1 MVNQF
6 NPSPIRQPVSLP
18 LANPTWWLLSPHQVP
33 NQNSLP
39 NQGSVPNSLQSAS
52 NISHP
57 PYQYSPPFI
66 ITIIQ
71 PSKGISASPQD
82 PQAAIASP
90 QTIPT
95 TVAPPQLPQGT
106 NPQPYTLQV
115 MYQPIPLPQVVYQA
129 PQYNPASLFAPPVVY
144 YLPPPSMV
152 AEPTVLSPANRNQG
166 LAGHRNT
173 VSTSGS
179 STPPKNPG
187 GSSAPQTSSFA
198 SKIRNSSLRAPAS
211 TRTSDRSTPAPAS
224 KGRGNQGNS
233 ATSFR
238 NVFLSQLLQPA
249 AQQMARA
256 SGVAQYYE
264 AHGCLDPPAVHA
276 LALTRGCTSSHAQRA
291 CEAIGHVGAEGMAHS
306 PALSHL
312 MTVMFPPVTSAR
324 LEACL
329 SMTTIRQVTTQAMKS
344 GRMGFSPLST
354 MIRTLTERMRAR
366 TRAVPSGN
374 SSTHN
379 ASVGFTGQ
387 ARGQDDVCEHVVSML
402 AMRAGVTP
410 TSLEGIMEAVRDLR
424 RHTMPYKCQEGKVGA
439 MPFRTCC
446 PGHGELGSD
455 LQSLLIYQD

>member
-1 MVNQF
+1 MHTRVTRKEEVASHFCCCQRLNRSQDYL
-6 NPSPIRQPVSLP
+6 SIQHCKCGSCSISMGLLVIRAVFWTVTLLPGLALQQTAVPGSVSTIP
-18 LANPTWWLLSPHQVP
+18 KDVP
-33 NQNSLP
+33 KMSSIPKNSLP
-39 NQGSVPNSLQSAS
+39 GATQEAMSVADGV
-52 NISHP
+52 P
-57 PYQYSPPFI
+57 PRVRKG
-66 ITIIQ
+66 Q

-152 AEPTVLSPANRNQG
+152 VEPTVLSPANRNQG

-179 STPPKNPG
+179 STLPKSP
-187 GSSAPQTSSFA
+187 AEAQHLKQAVLPQKSETVPREHLHPQGRQ
-198 SKIRNSSLRAPAS
+198 IEVPLHLPL
-211 TRTSDRSTPAPAS
+211 
-224 KGRGNQGNS
+224 KGE
-233 ATSFR
+233 
-238 NVFLSQLLQPA
+238 LLQPA

-291 CEAIGHVGAEGMAHS
+291 CEAIGHVGAEGMVHS

-312 MTVMFPPVTSAR
+312 MSVMFPPVTSAR

-344 GRMGFSPLST
+344 GRMGL
-354 MIRTLTERMRAR
+354 AR
-366 TRAVPSGN
+366 
-374 SSTHN
+374 
-379 ASVGFTGQ
+379 
-387 ARGQDDVCEHVVSML
+387 C
-402 AMRAGVTP
+402 
-410 TSLEGIMEAVRDLR
+410 R
-424 RHTMPYKCQEGKVGA
+424 R
-439 MPFRTCC
+439 
-446 PGHGELGSD
+446 
-455 LQSLLIYQD
+455 